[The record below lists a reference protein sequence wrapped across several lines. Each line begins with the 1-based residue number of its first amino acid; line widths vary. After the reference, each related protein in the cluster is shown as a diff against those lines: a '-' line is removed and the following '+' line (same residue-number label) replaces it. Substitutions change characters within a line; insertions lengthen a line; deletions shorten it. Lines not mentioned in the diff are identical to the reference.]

1 MTSLLSASTVR
12 EEAYFSFFME
22 DIVFHGSM
30 LYMGYSITVLWPFAD
45 TLCFVFT
52 EALES
57 GPEPLVPVIEVES
70 SVGSVLHSG
79 LDFSVYLAH
88 GDFLFFFSA

>member
-1 MTSLLSASTVR
+1 MV
-12 EEAYFSFFME
+12 

-30 LYMGYSITVLWPFAD
+30 LYMGYSITALWPFAD
-45 TLCFVFT
+45 TLCSVLT

-70 SVGSVLHSG
+70 SVGSPLYSG
-79 LDFSVYLAH
+79 LDFSVYLAQ
-88 GDFLFFFSA
+88 GDFFFPA